1 MQKCEVMQ
9 QMLFLGQYK
18 LIMHCMQLAAPPF
31 VLLSLLQAKL
41 NHKLNVRLC

>member
-18 LIMHCMQLAAPPF
+18 LIMHCMQLAAPP
-31 VLLSLLQAKL
+31 
-41 NHKLNVRLC
+41 LCVAEFATSET